1 MGGTFFNALL
11 SKVEDSATAI
21 STSKLHPPITPLFAC
36 LLAWLPF
43 RVTIDKRTW
52 PPQGGP
58 DRFTNRPFL
67 LSLSCLVL
75 LILCGR
81 ACNKEYARHA

>member
-21 STSKLHPPITPLFAC
+21 STSKLYLHITLLFAC

-43 RVTIDKRTW
+43 RVTIDIHTW
-52 PPQGGP
+52 PPQG
-58 DRFTNRPFL
+58 DRIGSPTGL
-67 LSLSCLVL
+67 LYFPSVPHLVL
-75 LILCGR
+75 I
-81 ACNKEYARHA
+81 Y